1 MHQANQRKWAGVGEI
16 EREQEKQKIVTYWRM
31 FDAKSNEKRIK
42 KKINQKFDIT
52 WTWDDEKNG
61 RISSYKYEYETERKK
76 NTAGEEEG
84 KNTY

>member
-42 KKINQKFDIT
+42 KK
-52 WTWDDEKNG
+52 DEPKILYNVNG
-61 RISSYKYEYETERKK
+61 MMRKM
-76 NTAGEEEG
+76 AE
-84 KNTY
+84 